1 MGSAVSLRQNNNFG
15 GSGNSLMKKALS
27 RILGFF
33 AGPDRREKSNPV
45 QHRYC
50 ICGALMPEVKRHE
63 SDRSF
68 RTERRLPGFDEHAV
82 K

>member
-1 MGSAVSLRQNNNFG
+1 MGLAVSCDKTNNFG
-15 GSGNSLMKKALS
+15 GSNNSLMKKALS

-45 QHRYC
+45 QNRYC
-50 ICGALMPEVKRHE
+50 ICGALMPEEKRRE
-63 SDRSF
+63 PERSF
-68 RTERRLPGFDEHAV
+68 RTERRLPGFSEHAV